1 MKLASYLANGKACFG
16 VVSGDGVVTLNE
28 RLGGRYATLRDVLA
42 ADGLAEIAKAADGAK
57 PDHTLAQV
65 SFFRRFR
72 TRKRFSAP
80 ASTTVPMPP
89 RPAANCPS
97 SRACSSAS
105 PIR

>member
-28 RLGGRYATLRDVLA
+28 RLGGRYATLRDLLA

-65 SFFRRFR
+65 QFVPAIRNPE
-72 TRKRFSAP
+72 KICAP

-89 RPAANCPS
+89 RPAASCPS
-97 SRACSSAS
+97 NRACSSAS
-105 PIR
+105 PIP